1 MNWIREFFRD
11 VWDKVSSV
19 GRHMI
24 STAAGLIAGGATGI
38 YFGIHTGV
46 TAMAGGIN
54 GAAVFGPLGALVGA
68 LCGLLIAVTTFQARL
83 DEAQASGQVLWLVN

>member
-1 MNWIREFFRD
+1 MRWIREFFRD

-19 GRHMI
+19 GREMI
-24 STAAGLIAGGATGI
+24 STAAGLIAGGASGI

-54 GAAVFGPLGALVGA
+54 GAAVFGPLGAVIGA
-68 LCGLLIAVTTFQARL
+68 LCGLLIAVVAFTEKMDAYQQQAWVT
-83 DEAQASGQVLWLVN
+83 G